1 MKINILT
8 IGSRGD
14 VQPYLALGVGLQQAG
29 HRVQLTTHETFKEL
43 ITRYGLEF
51 FPIGG
56 NPQDMLRGEAGQATV
71 ESGRN
76 PIKVIQGLTQ
86 MVEPVMAECLEQSWQ
101 SCQNADAIISSGVA
115 FWGDDIA
122 QVLKLPSFFGLL
134 QPVSVTTEFPHFLA
148 ATANL
153 GGPLNWITYQFIARF
168 WWQLFKPSVNPW
180 REKQLGLPP
189 HRSCP
194 FLNQH
199 WQALPKLYGYSP
211 TVVPKPTDWNDTCHV
226 TGYWFLEAPDD
237 FTPPADLLDFL
248 SDGEPPVYIGFG
260 SMSSRD
266 SEAMT
271 QISLSAL
278 QQSGQRGVL
287 LTGWGGITQT
297 DLPDSVFKLD
307 GIPHAW
313 LFPRMKAIVH
323 HGGAGT
329 TAAALRS
336 GVPNIVVPFSVDQ
349 PFWGDRAVRLGVS
362 PDSIP
367 KKQLSTERLTAA
379 IQQATQ
385 DEQLQAKASAIGNII
400 NHENGVQKA
409 VQIINNY
416 LVKGGSPA
424 TALK

>member
-29 HRVQLTTHETFKEL
+29 HRVQLTTHETFREL
-43 ITRYGLEF
+43 ITRCGLDF

-56 NPQDMLRGEAGQATV
+56 NPQELTQGEAGQAMI

-76 PIKVIQGLTQ
+76 PIKVLQGLTQ
-86 MVEPVMAECLEQSWQ
+86 ALEPIMAECLEQSWQ
-101 SCQNADAIISSGVA
+101 SCQDADAIISTGAA

-134 QPVSVTTEFPHFLA
+134 QPISVTTEFPHFLA
-148 ATANL
+148 PAVNL
-153 GGPLNWITYQFIARF
+153 GRAFNWVTYQFILRF
-168 WWQLFKPSVNPW
+168 YWQLFKPSVNPW
-180 REKQLGLPP
+180 RQKQLNLPP
-189 HRSCP
+189 LKSCP
-194 FLNQH
+194 FLNQR
-199 WQALPKLYGYSP
+199 WQTVPKLYGYSP
-211 TVVPKPTDWNDTCHV
+211 TVVPKPADWDDTCHV
-226 TGYWFLEAPDD
+226 TGYWFLDAPDD
-237 FTPPADLLDFL
+237 FTPPADLLEFL
-248 SDGEPPVYIGFG
+248 ASGEPPVYVGFG

-266 SEAMT
+266 SETMT
-271 QISLSAL
+271 ETALSAL

-297 DLPDSVFKLD
+297 GLPDSVFKLD

-336 GVPNIVVPFSVDQ
+336 GVPNIVVPFFTDQ
-349 PFWGDRAVRLGVS
+349 PFWGDRAVQLGVS

-367 KKQLSTERLTAA
+367 KQQLSTERLTAA
-379 IQQATQ
+379 IHRATQ
-385 DEQLQAKASAIGNII
+385 DETLRARASVIGKTI
-400 NHENGVQKA
+400 NDENGVQKA
-409 VQIINNY
+409 VQIINNH